1 MLCVSYRVV
10 RGMDAVYEKGGGG
23 EGGGGFVRRAC
34 ANHAELSRRHM
45 SVLSLIVSTNVVR
58 HELIF
63 GLAGAAVSA
72 IGIIYGS
79 VALCGGLN
87 SKYLSCSRASLQ

>member
-1 MLCVSYRVV
+1 MPYVSYRVV
-10 RGMDAVYEKGGGG
+10 RGMDAVYEKERGG

-34 ANHAELSRRHM
+34 ANHAEK
-45 SVLSLIVSTNVVR
+45 
-58 HELIF
+58 LIF

-72 IGIIYGS
+72 IGIIYGI

-87 SKYLSCSRASLQ
+87 SKNLSCSRASLQ